1 MNVVEII
8 VLLLIIIFICS
19 LYIFA
24 MKDKISMLTTF
35 LKKDKIQTIISSI
48 ICILFGIIIGFII
61 LIIIAGKTIG
71 NVQITWNSTIDAMQL
86 LLLGIFCNGRNEL
99 GQLIYGWNGSNLGNV
114 LFKAMPLILCGLS
127 VAVAFKTGLFNIG
140 TPGQYLIGAA
150 ITLIV
155 ALSIPSQNI
164 NPFIIWIL
172 SFIAGTLGGALW
184 GFIPGILKSNF
195 NINEVITGIMT
206 NWISANVVT
215 LLFDKEKGPFNYLLD
230 ASGSKNY
237 AYVYKSTYNNVYT
250 IKGGLDKLFSGSQVN
265 IGILIAVFIA
275 IIIYIVIEKTTLGF
289 ELKACGS
296 NRLAAK
302 YAGINEKRN
311 IILSMVIAGGLA
323 GAAASLY
330 YLSGNTEFK
339 WETYQM
345 LPEVAFNG
353 IPVALIAMNSTIGVI
368 FSAIFMASLDINGM
382 QIKYYTNYNEYITA
396 IISAIIV
403 YTSAFI
409 LIIKNL
415 LKNKIKK
422 RSR

>member
-24 MKDKISMLTTF
+24 MKDKISMSTTF
-35 LKKDKIQTIISSI
+35 LKKDRIQTIISSI

-250 IKGGLDKLFSGSQVN
+250 IKCGLDKLFAGSQVN

-353 IPVALIAMNSTIGVI
+353 IPVALIAMNSPIGVI

-415 LKNKIKK
+415 IKNKIKK

>member
-24 MKDKISMLTTF
+24 MKDKISMSTTF
-35 LKKDKIQTIISSI
+35 LKKDRIQTIISSI

-250 IKGGLDKLFSGSQVN
+250 IKGGLDKLFAGSQVN

-353 IPVALIAMNSTIGVI
+353 IPVALIAMNSPIGVI

-415 LKNKIKK
+415 IKNKIKK